1 MHSEWQKVVSN
12 AHLTC
17 SVCRSNAEW
26 SAFNSGPVNI
36 PAATLYPPLRFD
48 QWTGFSKRR
57 EVPPQVWLRDKAA
70 SCCDCVKGDE
80 SASVRE
86 SEGSNEVMLIHVHQ
100 RTLLICS
107 WHFCIAALNEQLQT
121 ERAHVPQRQLW
132 YFLSPHKP
140 PASTHSTWGCGEIGY
155 KTVSNQRNAF
165 LLFHSVFHLDAQL
178 LLKVQ
183 KVLLLMA
190 YFTWP

>member
-48 QWTGFSKRR
+48 RWTGFSKHR

-86 SEGSNEVMLIHVHQ
+86 REKAKGRMKSCLSMCTKELSWFVPGTFALQ
-100 RTLLICS
+100 RWMNNCKLS
-107 WHFCIAALNEQLQT
+107 
-121 ERAHVPQRQLW
+121 RQLW

-155 KTVSNQRNAF
+155 KTVSNQRNAL

>member
-1 MHSEWQKVVSN
+1 MSN

-48 QWTGFSKRR
+48 RWTGFSKQR

-86 SEGSNEVMLIHVHQ
+86 REKAKGRMKSCLSMCTKELSWFVPGTFALQ
-100 RTLLICS
+100 RWMNNCKLS
-107 WHFCIAALNEQLQT
+107 
-121 ERAHVPQRQLW
+121 RQLW
-132 YFLSPHKP
+132 YCPHTSHLHPCTALEVVVTLAIKQCL
-140 PASTHSTWGCGEIGY
+140 T
-155 KTVSNQRNAF
+155 R
-165 LLFHSVFHLDAQL
+165 FHSVFHLDAQL